1 MLRNRPDAFIRS
13 MVTAATV
20 RPFWTTLMEMK
31 QARLRIA
38 RLVTPPLPVP
48 AREPALPMVATPQA
62 A

>member
-1 MLRNRPDAFIRS
+1 MLRHSPDAFIHA

-20 RPFWTTLMEMK
+20 RPFWTALMEMK

-38 RLVTPPLPVP
+38 RLVNPPVP
-48 AREPALPMVATPQA
+48 ARELPSDSFVIATPKA

>member
-1 MLRNRPDAFIRS
+1 MLRDRPDAFIHT

-31 QARLRIA
+31 QARLRVA
-38 RLVTPPLPVP
+38 RLVDPPRPVT
-48 AREPALPMVATPQA
+48 AREQPAVIATPQA